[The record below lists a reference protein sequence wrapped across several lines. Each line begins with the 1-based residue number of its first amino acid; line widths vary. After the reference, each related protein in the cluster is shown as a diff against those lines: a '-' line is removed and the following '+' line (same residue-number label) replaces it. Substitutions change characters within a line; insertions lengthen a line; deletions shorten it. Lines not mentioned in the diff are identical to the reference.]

1 MVDIYAIERALLIG
15 IIREKRWDILI
26 LNSITEEYF
35 SYANKPMYR
44 YVKEYAEKNEYPDLQ
59 IVCYKFEIDDDTLQ
73 DYIQISD
80 IQALCDEL
88 RKTYLSGNLIQELGR
103 LNEYSQEMESD
114 PVKYIERMGN
124 VYDELKTLGYKNKT
138 VGLFDN
144 IEEILKI
151 DPSDVISTGFAEL
164 DEKLVGW
171 KRGEEL
177 IIFTARTG
185 QGKSWMGLKFA
196 FAAALQGERVGIY
209 SGEMSLQ
216 QLQERILCCAKE
228 SYTSTKEEALKF
240 IQDHNIKDNIRVLT
254 QKELRRRAN
263 VNDIEEMIVRDKLT
277 MIVIDQL
284 SLMEDSTSK
293 PGTPLRQ
300 QYGNISMDLFT
311 LTSKYNLP
319 CVLLVQ
325 SNRQA
330 SQEQNGPTLENIAES
345 DAVAQNSTRVIT
357 MKNENGVLTMN
368 IVKNRYGESGMTQK
382 YEVDYG
388 INKYKPIKE
397 YSPEVVAIRKA
408 KAKVMFQSNNKF

>member
-1 MVDIYAIERALLIG
+1 MVDKYAIERALLIG
-15 IIREKRWDILI
+15 VIREHKWDILI
-26 LNSITEEYF
+26 LNSIDESYF

-44 YVKEYAEKNEYPDLQ
+44 YVKEYADKNEYPDIQ

-88 RKTYLSGNLIQELGR
+88 RKEYLSGNLAQQVGR
-103 LNEYSQEMESD
+103 LNENSEEINTD
-114 PVKYIERMGN
+114 PAKFIERMGQ
-124 VYDELKTLGYKNKT
+124 VYEDLKTLSFKNKT

-151 DPSDVISTGFAEL
+151 DPSDVISSGFAEL

-216 QLQERILCCAKE
+216 QLQERIICCAKQ
-228 SYTSTKEEALKF
+228 SYTSTKEEALQF
-240 IQDHNIKDNIRVLT
+240 IKEHNIDIRILT
-254 QKELRRRAN
+254 QKELRRKAN
-263 VNDIEEMIVRDKLT
+263 VNDIEEMIVRDKLS
-277 MIVIDQL
+277 MVIVDQL

-300 QYGNISMDLFT
+300 QYGNISMDLFS

-319 CVLLVQ
+319 IVLLVQ

-330 SQEQNGPTLENIAES
+330 TQEQNGPTLENIAES
-345 DAVAQNSTRVIT
+345 DAVAQNATRVIS
-357 MKNENGVLTMN
+357 MKNENGILTLN
-368 IVKNRYGESGMTQK
+368 IVKNRYGESGLSQR

-397 YSPEVVAIRKA
+397 YSPEIAAIKKA
-408 KAKVMFQSNNKF
+408 KARAMFAPDMKF